1 MSDYKD
7 WFLAMRPWSFT
18 MSAISVTVGATLAAV
33 HGTFSWPLYIATA
46 LAMIAIHGGVNLL
59 NDFFDFRSGVDA
71 EGVATARYRPH
82 PLVEGKIYP
91 LPVLWVSILLFAAG
105 AAIGS
110 LLAFLRGWEIFLIGV
125 IGLIA
130 GICYTAP
137 PIPYK
142 YKALGEVSVFLMW
155 GPLSVGAAFFVQ
167 TQRFSLDALLVSI
180 PFGVLV
186 ALVLFAN
193 NLRDFETDNRAGVIN
208 IAIVLG
214 RHNGP
219 KIYASMVGAAILAV
233 VIMSIAGPLSLWSL
247 LILLSLPTA
256 VKLIRV
262 MIREVPNDADAR
274 TAQLNTVFGVLL
286 ILSLILEA
294 VV

>member
-91 LPVLWVSILLFAAG
+91 LPVLWVSILLFTAG